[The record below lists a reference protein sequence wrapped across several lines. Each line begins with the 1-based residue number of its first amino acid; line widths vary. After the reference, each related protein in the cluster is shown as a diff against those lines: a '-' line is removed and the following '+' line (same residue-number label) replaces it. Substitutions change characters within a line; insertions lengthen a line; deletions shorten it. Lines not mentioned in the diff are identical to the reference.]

1 MPMVKPMFPCFPPH
15 PRLLCLECRWGCLHY
30 SGTEWQVLHP
40 STVPLPWCHIWLQA
54 HPCINQGGFHLRNCR
69 SCSYLWQGLQVGH
82 LPSPSVSC
90 PSVAAVGPS
99 WSHWWQSPL
108 SCRKKNGL
116 RWSQRLFIAENQNGK
131 GTSGAQKLLKAPC
144 GSIQGRATSQ
154 LDRKCLTLSPE
165 MSTSLHSLLAKVKMM
180 RWDGLR
186 LLMGC
191 SKFKFS
197 RGASLLT
204 LFRDVKTDG
213 WLISTLIGHSVA
225 SYLLHDWLLMTSPK
239 IYMYSN

>member
-1 MPMVKPMFPCFPPH
+1 MPHLTPGPPLHQSRWLSLEKLQVLFLPLAGTAGGTSAFSFCFLPF
-15 PRLLCLECRWGCLHY
+15 CGC
-30 SGTEWQVLHP
+30 SGTKLVTLV
-40 STVPLPWCHIWLQA
+40 TVSPELQ
-54 HPCINQGGFHLRNCR
+54 
-69 SCSYLWQGLQVGH
+69 
-82 LPSPSVSC
+82 
-90 PSVAAVGPS
+90 
-99 WSHWWQSPL
+99 
-108 SCRKKNGL
+108 KKNGL

>member
-1 MPMVKPMFPCFPPH
+1 MLSYHDANGQTISLLPTSS
-15 PRLLCLECRWGCLHY
+15 LCLESRWGCLHY

-40 STVPLPWCHIWLQA
+40 STIPLPWCHIWLQA
-54 HPCINQGGFHLRNCR
+54 HPCINQGGFHVRNCR
-69 SCSYLWQGLQVGH
+69 SCSYLWQGLQVGR
-82 LPSPSVSC
+82 LPSPSASC

-116 RWSQRLFIAENQNGK
+116 RWSQCLFITENRMEK
-131 GTSGAQKLLKAPC
+131 ELALLRSSWRLPVEVFKEGPP
-144 GSIQGRATSQ
+144 Q

-165 MSTSLHSLLAKVKMM
+165 MSTSLHSLLAKIKMM

-197 RGASLLT
+197 RWASLLS
-204 LFRDVKTDG
+204 LFRDV
-213 WLISTLIGHSVA
+213 
-225 SYLLHDWLLMTSPK
+225 
-239 IYMYSN
+239 